1 MSGIQLMNKISVE
14 VNEIAKDLNILAKH
28 PIFANST
35 TSLNDQ
41 INLLQRYVNL
51 SDSNYLA
58 VSVYDRNGTEIIDTS
73 DKTPEGNA
81 SQEEFFEQAL
91 LGETY
96 FDKNPDEIAFNQT
109 GFHFSTPIF
118 DSNKVIK
125 SIMDLEVS
133 ISFIDNVLNNTL
145 FDTDNENSL
154 LNFTSRL
161 LHNDGSVIYATRQE
175 NGAPFVNAQDDL
187 SVTFPLAPITHYV
200 TGKSQDSIMIVVPES
215 ETANGFRSDG
225 NWTLLL
231 DGNLSPVM
239 NDYNKTVKDFLIS
252 TTLIILIAIL
262 ATIVA
267 VNKIISPIGY
277 LKNSALELSKG
288 NFDKEIRVGG
298 SNEVKDL
305 SISLESMRRNIENSK
320 KNLVR
325 KVIETT
331 RDLELAKEEL
341 KTKSIQGD
349 SLSNEWWI
357 SNRTNLEFLSA
368 LSHELRTLITPMNLY
383 IEMIEKGNRTENL
396 DDSQRN
402 TLNIIRKDISRIET
416 LMNDIFTFY
425 ELKSTNFPSN
435 RQVTNIV
442 KLIEKNVSE
451 LSPRM
456 KDKRIK
462 FSSAVNARGSILC
475 DPVRIGQVLFYLI
488 NNAIERAPEQGGEIT
503 IRLEQEAEYPDT
515 ISFNDSINKYHKS
528 ITFTVR
534 DNGIAIK
541 PEGMDGLPDCFCQI
555 DSKLSRNIGLWLVI
569 CKGIIDSHGGKIW
582 IDSSYL
588 HGNTLKFSL
597 EEL

>member
-1 MSGIQLMNKISVE
+1 MNKISAE
-14 VNEIAKDLNILAKH
+14 VNEIAKDLNRLANH

-35 TSLNDQ
+35 TPLNDQ
-41 INLLQRYVNL
+41 INLLQRYVNF
-51 SDSNYLA
+51 SDSEYLA

-73 DKTPEGNA
+73 DKTPDGNA
-81 SQEEFFEQAL
+81 SQEEFFKQAL
-91 LGETY
+91 FGKTY

-133 ISFIDNVLNNTL
+133 ISFIDNVVNNTF
-145 FDTDNENSL
+145 FDTNNENTL

-161 LHNDGSVIYATRQE
+161 LHNDGSVIYTTSQK
-175 NGAPFVNAQDDL
+175 NGAHNVKAQDDM
-187 SVTFPLAPITHYV
+187 SVTFPITPITQYEA
-200 TGKSQDSIMIVVPES
+200 GKSQDSMMIVVPES
-215 ETANGFRSDG
+215 ETVNGYRSDG

-231 DGNLSPVM
+231 DGNLSPIM
-239 NDYNKTVKDFLIS
+239 SDYNKTVKDFLIS

-267 VNKIISPIGY
+267 VKKIISPISY

-331 RDLELAKEEL
+331 RDLELTKEEL
-341 KTKSIQGD
+341 KTKSIQVD
-349 SLSNEWWI
+349 SLSNELWI
-357 SNRTNLEFLSA
+357 SNRTNLDFLAA
-368 LSHELRTLITPMNLY
+368 LSRELRTLISPMNLY
-383 IEMIEKGNRTENL
+383 IEMIEKGDRTVNL
-396 DDSQRN
+396 DDSQRKA
-402 TLNIIRKDISRIET
+402 LNIIGKNVSRIET
-416 LMNDIFTFY
+416 LMNDIITFY
-425 ELKSTNFPSN
+425 ELNSTVFPNN

-442 KLIEKNVSE
+442 KLLEKNISE

-462 FSSAVNARGSILC
+462 FSSTVKASDSILC
-475 DPVRIGQVLFYLI
+475 DPVRIGEVLSYLI

-503 IRLEQEAEYPDT
+503 IQVEEEDECPNT
-515 ISFNDSINKYHKS
+515 ISFNTSINKHRKS

-541 PEGMDGLPDCFCQI
+541 PEELEGLSDGFCQI
-555 DSKLSRNIGLWLVI
+555 DSKLLRNIGVWLVI
-569 CKGIIDSHGGKIW
+569 CKSIINSHGGKIW
-582 IDSSYL
+582 IDPSYL
-588 HGNTLKFSL
+588 HGNTLKFSVK
-597 EEL
+597 EF